1 MEQVQS
7 TAYSPELRGMVRTIA
22 ALAEIYWHPDCFP
35 KKFEQA
41 RSDWLVALVQ
51 FTAGYAYERQGAAPA
66 YRALAKEA
74 LQSAGGELERP
85 DANFAPRAW
94 NEFRRRAAEQD
105 LAVNAKVN
113 PLNDGGLPVAY
124 RPHASRRPSR
134 ASVTISCSGRRR

>member
-35 KKFEQA
+35 KNFEEA
-41 RSDWLVALVQ
+41 RSDWFVALVQ

-66 YRALAKEA
+66 YRALAKEV

-85 DANFAPRAW
+85 DANFAPRALV
-94 NEFRRRAAEQD
+94 D
-105 LAVNAKVN
+105 TLMV
-113 PLNDGGLPVAY
+113 LSTPV
-124 RPHASRRPSR
+124 RSWTETPVWSRHSWP
-134 ASVTISCSGRRR
+134 